1 MKIKSFSDIKSD
13 LAGLSLQNKRMYIKS
28 FFLLENG
35 NLNGDPDNGGAPRI
49 GEDGKSLISDVRIK
63 RLHRNAV
70 VQDGG
75 EAFETGNRQIYEVSG
90 EITDVDKRSKN
101 KDVLGSFIDKRWYG
115 DLDTENGSKTRGA
128 FQVDGF
134 FKSIDVVDY
143 QTITITRAL
152 AHSKK
157 ASAKKKISEDEE
169 ENLSDTGKMGKKSL
183 ISRAVYTGLIAYDPM
198 QGYKSKVS
206 EDDAIYYVDSFS
218 RLLSSSISS
227 VTSMPY
233 LTFALVVT
241 NRELSIEKT
250 FPKCSGSDIQ
260 AWDISHG
267 ITCNDGVSG
276 KIEMI
281 VSKELEENKNLN
293 SIWIFK

>member
-1 MKIKSFSDIKSD
+1 
-13 LAGLSLQNKRMYIKS
+13 MYIKP

-75 EAFETGNRQIYEVSG
+75 EAFESGNRQIYEVSS
-90 EITDVDKRSKN
+90 EITDVEKRKIH
-101 KDVLGSFIDKRWYG
+101 KDVLKSFIDKRWYG
-115 DLDTENGSKTRGA
+115 DLDTENNSRTRGA

-134 FKSIDVVDY
+134 FKSTEAVDY
-143 QTITITRAL
+143 QTVTITRAL

-157 ASAKKKISEDEE
+157 ASAKKKASEEVNED
-169 ENLSDTGKMGKKSL
+169 ENLSDTGKIGKKSL

-198 QGYKSKVS
+198 QGYRSKVS

-218 RLLSSSISS
+218 RLLSSSVSS

-233 LTFALVVT
+233 LTFALVIT
-241 NRELSIEKT
+241 NRELSIENS

-267 ITCNDGVSG
+267 ITCKDGVSG